1 MKFGLSTIE
10 ERSRDNFVSAV
21 EALML
26 DHDAASVGRIADNI
40 GEYGAG
46 GSGGM
51 AEDEVIRECLRIIVD
66 AKARQK

>member
-1 MKFGLSTIE
+1 MSSLVTSTVQH
-10 ERSRDNFVSAV
+10 RSS
-21 EALML
+21 L

-40 GEYGAG
+40 GEYGTG

>member
-40 GEYGAG
+40 GEYGTG
-46 GSGGM
+46 GSGGL